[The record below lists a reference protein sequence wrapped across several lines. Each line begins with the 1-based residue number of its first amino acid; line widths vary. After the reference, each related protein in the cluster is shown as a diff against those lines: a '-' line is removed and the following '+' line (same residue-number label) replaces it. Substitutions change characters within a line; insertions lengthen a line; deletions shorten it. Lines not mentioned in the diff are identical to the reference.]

1 MWKLVLCGGL
11 LVIAGAVSETAQAQE
26 RSPTTVEG
34 YVFNKWTGVP
44 LEGARMLLT
53 FGNPEIAIGEPLPAG
68 QLITDSNG
76 FYSIEIQSGQLIG
89 LSANCFFQKRGESRG
104 ASVSICSKHAR
115 GCHDSQSRR
124 PFSLRPPPNDLELSC
139 QTR

>member
-104 ASVSICSKHAR
+104 ASVSIHLPRPAEGLIER
-115 GCHDSQSRR
+115 NAYLEVPRSRL
-124 PFSLRPPPNDLELSC
+124 FKTCTGLS
-139 QTR
+139 R